1 MNLSNK
7 IAQLRRQMGWS
18 QDELAQKLD
27 VSRQAVYKWENGQ
40 SRPDTD
46 KLLVLAKL
54 FNVSVD
60 NLLDDESEIVFRA
73 EPTKKLPYGS
83 VTVKNLP
90 NGSRGSEIFYASIEE
105 ECKVSQ
111 KLDFIFKIWYKV
123 MIGLLIAL
131 GASIILIFLLGNTL
145 NEGSIIDIMLGAL
158 FYISGLAF
166 ALAVITYPIAK
177 KVSKSILEK
186 KFTSDMEH
194 TIFFAQKADYEAR
207 MESKGYKFIQITP
220 YLLEWLFVDRENGV
234 FGFFFD
240 GEEQFICPV
249 QNFIDITGDGYA
261 YTLKCYDEHGELAKY
276 EIALNNMAD
285 FLIKAQR
292 ASALKREGRLYDD
305 RLLPRP
311 AANPTIISKSFD
323 DLKDL
328 IEFERSRLA

>member
-83 VTVKNLP
+83 VTVKSLP
-90 NGSRGSEIFYASIEE
+90 NGLHGSDIYYALSEE
-105 ECKVSQ
+105 DQITFDAKAA
-111 KLDFIFKIWYKV
+111 LRKIPVIK
-123 MIGLLIAL
+123 
-131 GASIILIFLLGNTL
+131 SIILSQL
-145 NEGSIIDIMLGAL
+145 M
-158 FYISGLAF
+158 
-166 ALAVITYPIAK
+166 
-177 KVSKSILEK
+177 KSLK
-186 KFTSDMEH
+186 SDMEH
-194 TIFFAQKADYEAR
+194 IRFISKKKDYEAR

-261 YTLKCYDEHGELAKY
+261 YTLKCYDEYGELAKY
-276 EIALNNMAD
+276 EIALSTMAN
-285 FLIKAQR
+285 FLIKAQM

>member
-1 MNLSNK
+1 MNLSSK

-60 NLLDDESEIVFRA
+60 NLLDDESEIVHRQ
-73 EPTKKLPYGS
+73 EPAKKLDYGS
-83 VTVKNLP
+83 ITVKSLP
-90 NGSRGSEIFYASIEE
+90 NGLHGSEIYYALSEE
-105 ECKVSQ
+105 DQITFDAKTT
-111 KLDFIFKIWYKV
+111 LLKIPVIK
-123 MIGLLIAL
+123 
-131 GASIILIFLLGNTL
+131 SIILSQL
-145 NEGSIIDIMLGAL
+145 M
-158 FYISGLAF
+158 
-166 ALAVITYPIAK
+166 
-177 KVSKSILEK
+177 KSLK
-186 KFTSDMEH
+186 SDMEH
-194 TIFFAQKADYEAR
+194 VPFMSKKAEYETQ
-207 MESKGYKFIQITP
+207 MEKKGFKFIQITP

-261 YTLKCYDEHGELAKY
+261 YTLKCYDECGELAKY
-276 EIALNNMAD
+276 EIALNTMAK
-285 FLIKAQR
+285 FLIDAQN